1 MFFKILFV
9 QAHVD
14 FVLRMFDISVLH
26 ASMMVMNVCL
36 SDAYRAEPAN
46 TICLDGCVISA
57 HTEPQ
62 TDFNSITFDFIKL
75 LNSLRSHL
83 ITQTPTARHLTSL
96 QKSQTMLLFN

>member
-1 MFFKILFV
+1 MLIFFFRL
-9 QAHVD
+9 
-14 FVLRMFDISVLH
+14 FDISVLH
-26 ASMMVMNVCL
+26 ASMIMMNVCL

-46 TICLDGCVISA
+46 TICLDDCVISA

-83 ITQTPTARHLTSL
+83 ITQSPLRSIDTHSATLDFTTKITNNAAFQLS
-96 QKSQTMLLFN
+96 